1 LKKKKKNT
9 DTYLYVYI
17 NEQECNGSWKGVEQ
31 KVTGTR
37 ERPRQK
43 ERRENKIQ
51 NNP

>member
-1 LKKKKKNT
+1 M
-9 DTYLYVYI
+9 YI
-17 NEQECNGSWKGVEQ
+17 NEQECNGSSKGVEQ

-43 ERRENKIQ
+43 ERRKEKKEIK